1 MDANL
6 GCQRW
11 IARGSVTVLAECVLI
26 ESVPV
31 ELHVITNS
39 REQEEEVCRLTRSG
53 ASSVNARL
61 ISSGGNPLTGRRT
74 VERRQE
80 ADPMCQ
86 EDCPPAAL
94 RGKRLGD

>member
-11 IARGSVTVLAECVLI
+11 IARGSVTVLAECGLT

-31 ELHVITNS
+31 QLHVFANS
-39 REQEEEVCRLTRSG
+39 REQEEEVCGFTCSG

-61 ISSGGNPLTGRRT
+61 ISSGENTLTAGRT
-74 VERRQE
+74 VEKAARR
-80 ADPMCQ
+80 A
-86 EDCPPAAL
+86 
-94 RGKRLGD
+94 R